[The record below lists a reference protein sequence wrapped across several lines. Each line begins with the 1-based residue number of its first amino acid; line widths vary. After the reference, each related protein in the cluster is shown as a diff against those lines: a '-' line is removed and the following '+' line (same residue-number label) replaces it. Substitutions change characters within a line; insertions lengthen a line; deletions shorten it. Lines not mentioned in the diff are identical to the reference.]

1 MNKKELLI
9 LIILLY
15 IYDFTILAN
24 IIVSAIVISFLIE
37 VIADVRKR

>member
-15 IYDFTILAN
+15 IHDFTILAN
-24 IIVSAIVISFLIE
+24 LIVSALVISFLIE